1 MTQVDHL
8 DTQSPQ
14 AKGGHATGATGG
26 CEGIGGGT
34 VTNRDAQRPFYR
46 VRWATKMSATG
57 PVATKTD
64 NSLAPGDVVEGLKP
78 LELVQ
83 IQRIVPFG
91 GKTLVEGVGLT
102 TRLLIQRPL
111 SADELA
117 ALVKVRGRE
126 HTFDGDP
133 ELFLLGAEAE
143 RIRIAHQFDPLFAV
157 NSSIVDPLPH
167 QVEAVY
173 RYLLPLPRIRFLLA
187 DDTGA
192 GKTIMTG
199 LLIKE
204 LIFRGVLQKVLII
217 TPGGLTKQWTEE
229 ELQEKFGLYARLV
242 NRASFEAEP
251 GQFSRYEEGIFVTSI
266 DFLARNEGC
275 LKAASETQWDLVV
288 VDEAHKLSAYEY
300 GTKLEESERYK
311 AVKALARKT
320 DHLLFLTATP
330 HRGRKDTF
338 RRLLLL
344 LDEDL
349 FQKDEHVTDRV
360 REQAMPYGASADE
373 NFEDERPISKA
384 RNRFFL
390 RRLKEEMVDWDGKP
404 LFQERHTKTVGY
416 DLTPEEKTLYEKVT
430 RYVRSKRKIAKA
442 QKNRNVELTLMVMQR
457 RLASSLYAIKRTL
470 ENRLRALNEVLS
482 ILRDPG
488 RSEAEKKRLFRG
500 TPDPSD
506 PRDITEYEDLT
517 EEERERI
524 DQRIFRQVLTD
535 DPDKV
540 EEERSE
546 VEGLLRL
553 ADSLK
558 HHTEAKFA
566 ELLKV
571 LDSSD
576 VIRLEDEKLLIFT
589 EHRDTL
595 ESLAKRLEE
604 KGYTVATIHGGMDV
618 DSRKQAQRQFR
629 TRAKI
634 MVATDAAGEGIN
646 LQFCRY
652 LINWDIP
659 WNPNRLEQ
667 RMGRIHR
674 YGQAGDV
681 WVYNL
686 VAQNTREGSVL
697 QKVLSKLDVMRE
709 QMGSD
714 RVYDVIDELLE
725 DVPLVRLIEN
735 AIDAEDEAASAVETD
750 AALSA
755 ASEERAARLMAFQ
768 KKTSL
773 ASRLDLRSA
782 RELRDASDERR
793 LQPLFIQRFFERAWT
808 ACEGTL
814 RKDDHFPVWHIGPT
828 PTALLDVARERRQ
841 PLSERYDTPFVFDKQ
856 LVSVASQ
863 VRVPERTKLMG
874 PGHPLFD
881 TLIEWAIRE
890 ARQAFAKGATLV
902 DPNIAKPQ
910 RIWLVRSTIE
920 DGRRAVRQDWRKP
933 PVHERL
939 AVVVHDHMGL
949 RSTSPSYL
957 LNCMAPET
965 TVPVPKVESRS
976 SEEIQEWAYE
986 QITERQIEQ
995 VKAVRAEECELRRRY
1010 LNTAFTDLILELQ
1023 AELNDLQQAQICGE
1037 DNHEE
1042 ADRLRRRI
1050 EDLKSRK
1057 ADRLKELEL
1066 MMKLNANLP
1075 EIMTEA
1081 VILPAP
1087 MARVEGEEERP
1098 SRGVPL
1104 RRDDEVEAVA
1114 MDVAMRYEHSRGWTP
1129 TDVSQD
1135 GEHYD
1140 IRSEGPGGEKRF
1152 IEVKGRAQSGAIVL
1166 TGPEM
1171 DKLRQLGERAWL
1183 YVVTFCKG
1191 KRPRLRVIQDP
1202 ISKLNPEMLYRQIQ
1216 FVVEEGDWAQQG
1228 EEVLAPDSSEGG
1240 DFPATSEFGNQ
1251 ERSR

>member
-1 MTQVDHL
+1 MT
-8 DTQSPQ
+8 T
-14 AKGGHATGATGG
+14 
-26 CEGIGGGT
+26 
-34 VTNRDAQRPFYR
+34 RDAN
-46 VRWATKMSATG
+46 
-57 PVATKTD
+57 D
-64 NSLAPGDVVEGLKP
+64 LAPGDVVSGLEP
-78 LELVQ
+78 GELVE
-83 IQRIVPFG
+83 IVRVAPFG
-91 GKTLVEGVGLT
+91 NKTLLEGVGLES
-102 TRLLIQRPL
+102 RRIVKRPL
-111 SADELA
+111 AAEELA
-117 ALVKVRGRE
+117 ALVKVRGAQ
-126 HTFDGDP
+126 HTFDGDARF
-133 ELFLLGAEAE
+133 FLLGAEAE

-157 NSSIVDPLPH
+157 NASIVDPLPH

-204 LIFRGVLQKVLII
+204 LRFRGVLQKVLII
-217 TPGGLTKQWTEE
+217 TPGGLTKQWKEE
-229 ELQEKFGLYARLV
+229 ELEEKFGLYARPV

-251 GQFSRYEEGIFVTSI
+251 GQFSRGEEGIFVTSI

-275 LKAASETQWDLVV
+275 LKAASETPWDLVV

-311 AVKALARKT
+311 AVKAIAHKT

-349 FQKDEHVTDRV
+349 FQKDEHVAQRV
-360 REQAMPYGASADE
+360 REQTAPYGASGDE
-373 NFEDERPISKA
+373 DFEAECPISKA

-390 RRLKEEMVDWDGKP
+390 RRLKEEMVDWEGRP
-404 LFQERHTKTVGY
+404 LFKARHTKTIGY
-416 DLTPEEKTLYEKVT
+416 DLTPEEKTLYDAVT
-430 RYVRSKRKIAKA
+430 SYVRSKRKEAKA
-442 QKNRNVELTLMVMQR
+442 KKNRNVELTLMVMQR
-457 RLASSLYAIKRTL
+457 RLASSLYAITRTL
-470 ENRLRALNEVLS
+470 ENRLRALDEVLA
-482 ILRDPG
+482 ILRDPS
-488 RSEAEKKRLFRG
+488 RSEVEKKRLFRA
-500 TPDPSD
+500 TPDPAD
-506 PRDITEYEDLT
+506 PLDIAEYEELT
-517 EEERERI
+517 EEEREQV

-535 DPDKV
+535 DPKKI
-540 EEERSE
+540 EEERNE
-546 VEGLLRL
+546 VERLFRL

-558 HHTEAKFA
+558 HHKEAKFA
-566 ELLKV
+566 ELLAV

-576 VIRLEDEKLLIFT
+576 VIRAEDEKLLIFT

-595 ESLAKRLEE
+595 DSLARRLEE

-686 VAQNTREGSVL
+686 VAQNTREGAVL

-714 RVYDVIDELLE
+714 RVYDVIDEWLE
-725 DVPLVRLIEN
+725 EIPLVRLIES
-735 AIDAEDEAASAVETD
+735 AIDSDDQAACVRETEEALKTATN
-750 AALSA
+750 
-755 ASEERAARLMAFQ
+755 ERAARLMALQ

-808 ACEGTL
+808 ACGGTI

-828 PTALLDVARERRQ
+828 PTALLELARERRQ
-841 PLSERYDTPFVFDKQ
+841 PASERYDTPFVFDKQ
-856 LVSVASQ
+856 LVSVASK

-881 TLIEWAIRE
+881 ILIEWAIRE
-890 ARQAFAKGATLV
+890 ARQAFAKGAILV
-902 DPNIAKPQ
+902 DPNIATPQ

-920 DGRRAVRQDWRKP
+920 DSRAGGFQPAQARKRIA
-933 PVHERL
+933 HERL
-939 AVVVHDHMGL
+939 AVIVQDSMGL
-949 RSTSPSYL
+949 RMTSPSYL
-957 LNCMAPET
+957 LDCIPPDSA
-965 TVPVPKVESRS
+965 VPIPDVESKPA
-976 SEEIQEWAYE
+976 EDIQTWAYE
-986 QITERQIEQ
+986 QITERQLQQ
-995 VKAVRAEECELRRRY
+995 VKDQRAKECDLRREY
-1010 LNTAFTDLILELQ
+1010 LNTAFTDLILDLQ
-1023 AELNDLQQAQICGE
+1023 NELNDLQQAQLYGE
-1037 DNHEE
+1037 DNAEE
-1042 ADRLRRRI
+1042 CERLRQRI
-1050 EDLKSRK
+1050 EELKARK
-1057 ADRLKELEL
+1057 ANRLKELEL
-1066 MMKLNANLP
+1066 MMKLTANLP
-1075 EIMTEA
+1075 EIITEA
-1081 VILPAP
+1081 LVVPAP
-1087 MARVEGEEERP
+1087 VAAVDGGQQPP
-1098 SRGVPL
+1098 SKGVPM
-1104 RRDDEVEAVA
+1104 RRDDEVEAIA
-1114 MDVAMRYEHSRGWTP
+1114 MEVAMRYERSRGWTP

-1140 IRSEGPGGEKRF
+1140 IRSEGPDGEKRF

-1166 TGPEM
+1166 TGPEV
-1171 DKLRQLGERAWL
+1171 DKLRQLGPRAWL
-1183 YVVTFCKG
+1183 YVVTECRG
-1191 KRPRLRVIQDP
+1191 ERPRLRIIQDP
-1202 ISKLNPEMLYRQIQ
+1202 ISTLNPEVLYRQIQ
-1216 FVVEEGDWAQQG
+1216 YLVEEGDWASKG
-1228 EEVLAPDSSEGG
+1228 EEPVALGGEG
-1240 DFPATSEFGNQ
+1240 
-1251 ERSR
+1251 